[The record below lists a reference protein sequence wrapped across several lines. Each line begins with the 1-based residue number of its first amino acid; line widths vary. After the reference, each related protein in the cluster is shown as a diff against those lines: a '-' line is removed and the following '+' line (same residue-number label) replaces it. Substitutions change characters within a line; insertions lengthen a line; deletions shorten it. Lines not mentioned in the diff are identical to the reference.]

1 MVDKTVKEN
10 LRSKLS
16 AVGTDLKQ
24 SKIRQRINGVEL
36 IDGKLKAEFSVSGL
50 PTSGKN
56 DDYMGSY
63 RDFTKIFDDFG
74 QFSEYSSKFFA
85 MSDKEIESLCKKEK

>member
-1 MVDKTVKEN
+1 MADPKVKEA
-10 LRSKLS
+10 LKSKLS
-16 AVGTDLKQ
+16 AVGSDLKQ

-50 PTSGKN
+50 PAKN
-56 DDYMGSY
+56 DFSGSY

-85 MSDKEIESLCKKEK
+85 MSDKEIQSLCENEK